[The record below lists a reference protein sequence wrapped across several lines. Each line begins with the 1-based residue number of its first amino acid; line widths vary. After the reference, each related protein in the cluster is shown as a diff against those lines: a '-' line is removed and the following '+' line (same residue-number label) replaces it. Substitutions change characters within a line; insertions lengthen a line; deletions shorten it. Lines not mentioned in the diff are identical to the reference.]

1 MKHFTPTL
9 PIRETAK
16 NARAFVR
23 ENQDVFWTI
32 LKPLLPFII
41 TFEMLNIFI
50 DHWIF
55 PDGSKK
61 LNIGSMMGSYF
72 LGALMISW
80 HRVVI
85 HGPDRYV
92 PMNPFKPKRNELAFI
107 FVPTGLLILYIVIAA
122 IFSVLSAKFGGPV
135 IAVIILAALSIFGLV
150 ALFKIAFY
158 LPAKAV
164 DASITIGQSFKMTTG
179 YVWKLL
185 SAGFLSSWRLF
196 VISVIVG
203 GVCGVISGMFF

>member
-9 PIRETAK
+9 PIGETAK

-23 ENQDVFWTI
+23 DNQDMFWTI

-41 TFEMLNIFI
+41 GFELLNIFI

-55 PDGSKK
+55 PDGSKR
-61 LNIGSMMGSYF
+61 LNIGSMMSSYF

-92 PMNPFKPKRNELAFI
+92 PMNPFKPKKNELAFI
-107 FVPTGLLILYIVIAA
+107 FVPFGLVVLYAVAA
-122 IFSVLSAKFGGPV
+122 GVLAVLSAKLGGPV
-135 IAVIILAALSIFGLV
+135 IAVVILAALSIFGLV
-150 ALFKIAFY
+150 AFFKISFY
-158 LPAKAV
+158 LPARAV
-164 DASITIGQSFKMTTG
+164 DARITLRNHGK
-179 YVWKLL
+179 
-185 SAGFLSSWRLF
+185 
-196 VISVIVG
+196 
-203 GVCGVISGMFF
+203 